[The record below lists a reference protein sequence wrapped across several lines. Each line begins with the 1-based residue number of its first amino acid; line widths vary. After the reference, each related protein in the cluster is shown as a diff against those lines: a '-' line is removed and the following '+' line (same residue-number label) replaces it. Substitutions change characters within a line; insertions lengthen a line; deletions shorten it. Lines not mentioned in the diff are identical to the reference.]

1 MSLIVPIQPLQNQQ
15 VQCQLG
21 GQACTFNIY
30 QQAFGLYIDVFVGN
44 VAIIEGVI
52 AENLNRIVRSLYLGF
67 IGDLTFFDIQGLE
80 NPVYTGLGTRFLLIY
95 IEASELPS
103 GEG

>member
-1 MSLIVPIQPLQNQQ
+1 MTLSVPIQPLPNQQ

-21 GQACTFNIY
+21 GQACTISIY
-30 QQAFGLYIDVFVGN
+30 QQAYGLYADLYVGQTL
-44 VAIIEGVI
+44 IIGGVI

-67 IGDLTFFDIQGLE
+67 SGDLVFWDTQGVSD
-80 NPVYTGLGTRFLLIY
+80 PIYTGLGTRFLLVY
-95 IEASELPS
+95 IAASELPD